1 MGEENRGSSGSGTV
15 LLVIGIVAVVLLI
28 SCCGL
33 VAGVGLLMFS
43 AREAQTEMMRAQ
55 EQSLQEMERT
65 KRDMENTKEE
75 FEKTFE
81 KSLEKTRQELEG
93 IKFPDAPGSEIPS
106 PPAFPDA
113 NEKK

>member
-28 SCCGL
+28 PCCGL
-33 VAGVGLLMFS
+33 VAGVGLLMFRANAVQS
-43 AREAQTEMMRAQ
+43 EIMEAQ

-65 KRDMENTKEE
+65 KQEMQKTNEE
-75 FEKTFE
+75 FEKNFE

-93 IKFPDAPGSEIPS
+93 IRFPDAPGSEVPAA
-106 PPAFPDA
+106 PAFPDA
-113 NEKK
+113 GEKK